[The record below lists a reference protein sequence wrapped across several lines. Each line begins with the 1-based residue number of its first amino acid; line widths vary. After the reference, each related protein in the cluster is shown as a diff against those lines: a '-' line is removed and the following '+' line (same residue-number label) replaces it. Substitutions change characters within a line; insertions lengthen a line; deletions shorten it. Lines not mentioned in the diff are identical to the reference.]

1 MIIHRFPILTHE
13 YIAFQKYTNNSNIR
27 RLPGIFYVNAF
38 RSEMQNSRK
47 VTHLINYCKRNNLD
61 FLTFDHY
68 AHGLSSGSI
77 TKDINNVTI
86 GRWYNDLYNIM
97 KHETTNSQILIGSSM
112 GFWLSLLTIL
122 RGEEQ
127 LKKRITGVIGI
138 APAIN
143 FTENI
148 LKEAKE
154 NGQFLDGQITPPD
167 SFYHRPSKYSS
178 TGTYPISYYFLQE
191 SRNHL
196 IDLKSIRNKI
206 NIPIVL
212 IHGKLDSDISYEET
226 LKLAD
231 ALKNASG
238 DNIRVKLIKDG
249 DHRLSR
255 EQDFNVLDEEIS
267 KMAFGKSW
275 SKEEKQDIVT

>member
-1 MIIHRFPILTHE
+1 
-13 YIAFQKYTNNSNIR
+13 
-27 RLPGIFYVNAF
+27 
-38 RSEMQNSRK
+38 
-47 VTHLINYCKRNNLD
+47 LD
-61 FLTFDHY
+61 FLTLDHY
-68 AHGLSSGSI
+68 AHGLSSGSF

-86 GRWYNDLYNIM
+86 GRWYNDLYNIT

-112 GFWLSLLTIL
+112 GFWLSLLIAL

-127 LKKRITGVIGI
+127 LKKRITGIIGI

-154 NGQFLDGQITPPD
+154 KGLFLDEPNTQPD
-167 SFYHRPSKYSS
+167 SLYHRPSKYSS
-178 TGTYPISYYFLQE
+178 GTYPISFHFLQE

-196 IDLKSIRNKI
+196 LDPKSIRNKI
-206 NIPIVL
+206 NFPIVL
-212 IHGKLDSDISYEET
+212 VHGKLDSDISYEET

-231 ALKNASG
+231 ALKNDSG
-238 DNIRVKLIKDG
+238 DNIKTILIQDG

-255 EQDFNVLDEEIS
+255 DQDFNVLDKEIG
-267 KMAFGKSW
+267 KMFFGISW
-275 SKEEKQDIVT
+275 RKKEK

>member
-1 MIIHRFPILTHE
+1 MEVIRRFRILTHE
-13 YIAFQKYTNNSNIR
+13 YIAFQKYTNNSTIKT
-27 RLPGIFYVNAF
+27 LPGIIYVNGF
-38 RSEMQNSRK
+38 HSEMQNSRK
-47 VTHLINYCKRNNLD
+47 VTHLINYCKKNNLD

-68 AHGLSSGSI
+68 GHGLSSGSF

-86 GRWYNDLYNIM
+86 GRWYNDLYNIT
-97 KHETTNSQILIGSSM
+97 KNETTNSQILIGSSM
-112 GFWLSLLTIL
+112 GFWLSLLIIL

-127 LKKRITGVIGI
+127 LKKRITGIIGI

-154 NGQFLDGQITPPD
+154 NGLFLDEQITPHD
-167 SFYHRPSKYSS
+167 SFYHKPSKYSP
-178 TGTYPISYYFLQE
+178 TGTYPISFHFLQE

-196 IDLKSIRNKI
+196 IDLKGIRNKI

-212 IHGKLDSDISYEET
+212 IHGKLDSDIPFEET
-226 LKLAD
+226 LNMAD
-231 ALKNASG
+231 TLKNVFS
-238 DNIRVKLIKDG
+238 DNIEIILIKDG

-255 EQDFNVLDEEIS
+255 EQDFNVLDEKIG
-267 KMAFGKSW
+267 KMTVGNL
-275 SKEEKQDIVT
+275 